1 MITNILTTTLTIV
14 GLTLSLGMSSGQAAE
29 SSTFHYGGVVVDET
43 TKPMEGVKV
52 TVIGTDRVAKTDA
65 KGAYDITGNLPA
77 GLVKIADFPLLEI
90 SATGYESNIIRCD
103 SLSATGSTV
112 MIWPLLN
119 PKEGDLADLARCAYI
134 YRKGYAGNPP
144 ETHWLPPDHKPDNNM
159 LCGLMWENFTR
170 VGSVELEFA
179 GTTPD
184 PEKLIASDGHAGNMW
199 LLDTP
204 AVPHRDHSLAPEHAR
219 WKRQTAK
226 TGKLTT
232 TTNVPS
238 PEVRSSKITFEIK
251 GGSKVAIRSTDS
263 DKNLDRYSIHAYHAY
278 ANWKKPLDI
287 EIEWGFQ
294 EGGNRHRWDGYMD
307 VFQGH
312 VTSIQPLSA
321 TSVAMTGQRLWQDN
335 PNDKDR
341 RGIQA
346 RIWSM
351 GVHSG
356 YSAIV
361 TLWTSGGNVSFLPSD
376 LETGPILIPSVGI
389 YISKLGSGLTAAQF
403 QKQVADSGKKT
414 IRQRVREHGEL
425 NWTKAM
431 NAVYPDKTF
440 APIPQVSSD
449 KLPGMLID
457 VPEKQLN
464 DQWRLSAANIQ
475 AKTYKQP
482 DGTYI
487 AAIWGGKT
495 ALASES
501 FQVVRALDLVGLPH
515 LAEGSLNYWL
525 QSAKAVVPKGNLVT
539 RDNYREH
546 KEGHGR
552 IQATAGFHYWMTRN
566 DVWVGKVLPE
576 LLASFEYTQQLRKD
590 WSGQF
595 PRSSWSYG
603 LLPPFALSGDLG
615 GYRMS
620 YRLNAGFFEG
630 MREIAAVVTLSDRD
644 RGRIMQQEANEYRD
658 AIRRSL
664 DRATALTPVIKVQ
677 DGTYRR
683 YMPYGPYARGNWEGG
698 HKYDMKHQWGMYHDN
713 LGNGL
718 SVCWRGV
725 YAPDE
730 AIVQDTFDVV
740 EDVFLQNKGKSAEP
754 WFDLSGYQN
763 QCGHEPQSFAHF
775 LAGDVPLAIRAMYT
789 GYASEIRPDKGYR
802 FQEHPFTNGFS
813 GDADKTFEE
822 AAFIERVRMMLV
834 QEEGDNLWLSRFSL
848 REWFE
853 QGKKISVTNSPTFFG
868 PVEYEIVSDANN
880 GKINATVKMPTR
892 NPPNEVRLNLRHPKS
907 ALIKSV
913 TVNGKE
919 WKDFNKDKEY
929 IVLKGLTGTVAV
941 TAQY

>member
-1 MITNILTTTLTIV
+1 MIKTIITTTLAIV
-14 GLTLSLGMSSGQAAE
+14 GWTLFLGLSTVQAAE
-29 SSTFHYGGVVVDET
+29 SSTFHYDGVVVDET
-43 TKPMEGVKV
+43 TKPMEGVTV
-52 TVIGTDRVAKTDA
+52 TVIGTDRTTKTDS
-65 KGAYDITGNLPA
+65 KGVFDITGNVPA
-77 GLVKIADFPLLEI
+77 GLARIADFPLLEI
-90 SATGYESNIIRCD
+90 SAKGYESSVIRCD

-119 PKEGDLADLARCAYI
+119 PKEGDRVDIARWAYI

-144 ETHWLPPDHKPDNNM
+144 ETHWLPVDHKPDNNM
-159 LCGLMWENFTR
+159 LCGLMWEHGNT
-170 VGSVELEFA
+170 VIGSVELEFA

-184 PEKLIASDGHAGNMW
+184 PEQLIASSIGSGNWW

-204 AVPHRDHSLAPEHAR
+204 AVPPRDHSLAPEHAR
-219 WKRQTAK
+219 WKWQSAK
-226 TGKLTT
+226 TGQLTT
-232 TTNVPS
+232 TTNLPS
-238 PEVRSSKITFEIK
+238 PELRSPKITFEIGK
-251 GGSKVAIRSTDS
+251 HAMKVAIRSIDS
-263 DKNLDRYSIHAYHAY
+263 DKNLDRYTVHAYVGAGPDR
-278 ANWKKPLDI
+278 WPKPLDI

-294 EGGNRHRWDGYMD
+294 EGGNRQRWDGYMD
-307 VFQGH
+307 AYQGH
-312 VTSIQPLSA
+312 VTGIQPLSA

-335 PNDKDR
+335 PNSKDR

-346 RIWSM
+346 RIWST
-351 GVHSG
+351 G
-356 YSAIV
+356 SAIV

-376 LETGPILIPSVGI
+376 LESGPILIPSVGI
-389 YISKLGSGLTAAQF
+389 YITKRDSGLTAAQC
-403 QKQVADSGKKT
+403 QKQLADSGKKT
-414 IRQRVREHGEL
+414 ISQRVREHSEL

-431 NAVYPDKTF
+431 NAVYPDKTLP
-440 APIPQVSSD
+440 PIPQVPTD

-464 DQWRLSAANIQ
+464 DQWRLSAANIR

-487 AAIWGGKT
+487 AAIWGGAT

-501 FQVVRALDLVGLPH
+501 FQVVRALDLVGLPS

-525 QSAKAVVPKGNLVT
+525 QSAKAVVPKGNVVM

-576 LLASFEYTQQLRKD
+576 LLASFEYTQQLRKE

-603 LLPPFALSGDLG
+603 LLPPYALSGDLG

-620 YRLNAGFFEG
+620 CRLNAGFFEG

-644 RGRIMQQEANEYRD
+644 RGRIMQQEANEYRE

-683 YMPYGPYARGNWEGG
+683 YMPYGPYARGNWEGRP
-698 HKYDMKHQWGMYHDN
+698 KYDLGGGFANYHDN

-754 WFDLSGYQN
+754 WFDLSGYRN

-789 GYASEIRPDKGYR
+789 GYASEILPNNGYR
-802 FQEHPFTNGFS
+802 FQEHPSLNGFT
-813 GDADKTFEE
+813 GTGDKTFEE
-822 AAFIERVRMMLV
+822 AAFLERVRMMLV

-853 QGKKISVTNSPTFFG
+853 QGKKISVSNSPTFFG
-868 PVEYEIVSDANN
+868 PVDYEIISDVDN
-880 GKINATVKMPTR
+880 GKINATVKMPAR
-892 NPPNEVRLNLRHPKS
+892 NPPKEVRLSLRHPKT
-907 ALIKSV
+907 APIKNV
-913 TVNGKE
+913 TVNGKG
-919 WKDFNKDKEY
+919 WKEYNNDKEY
-929 IVLKGLTGTVAV
+929 ITLKGLTGTVAV